1 MIKRLSLS
9 LNKLITFTQTTL
21 FSLSI
26 KNDFQDWILGP
37 FFFLRKSLEKK
48 TRIFQEFNSAKEIKL
63 VKHKHSTPGGLK
75 HQVNIIIRPETSF
88 DREALLLNCFYTTGT
103 IYKQIDDCRIFGNIG
118 QYPPPPNAWPSTYI
132 VL

>member
-37 FFFLRKSLEKK
+37 FFFFKKEFGEKNKNILGIQFCQGNKISK
-48 TRIFQEFNSAKEIKL
+48 TQTQHTWV
-63 VKHKHSTPGGLK
+63 VK
-75 HQVNIIIRPETSF
+75 TS
-88 DREALLLNCFYTTGT
+88 
-103 IYKQIDDCRIFGNIG
+103 
-118 QYPPPPNAWPSTYI
+118 S
-132 VL
+132 

>member
-37 FFFLRKSLEKK
+37 FFFLERVQRKNKNILG
-48 TRIFQEFNSAKEIKL
+48 IQFCQENKISKNTNTA
-63 VKHKHSTPGGLK
+63 HPGG
-75 HQVNIIIRPETSF
+75 
-88 DREALLLNCFYTTGT
+88 
-103 IYKQIDDCRIFGNIG
+103 
-118 QYPPPPNAWPSTYI
+118 
-132 VL
+132 

>member
-37 FFFLRKSLEKK
+37 FFFFLERVQRKNKNILGIQFCQGNKISKTQTQHTRGVKK
-48 TRIFQEFNSAKEIKL
+48 TS
-63 VKHKHSTPGGLK
+63 S
-75 HQVNIIIRPETSF
+75 
-88 DREALLLNCFYTTGT
+88 
-103 IYKQIDDCRIFGNIG
+103 
-118 QYPPPPNAWPSTYI
+118 
-132 VL
+132 

>member
-37 FFFLRKSLEKK
+37 FFFFRKSSEKK
-48 TRIFQEFNSAKEIKL
+48 TRIFQEFNSAKKIKL

-75 HQVNIIIRPETSF
+75 HKVNIII
-88 DREALLLNCFYTTGT
+88 
-103 IYKQIDDCRIFGNIG
+103 
-118 QYPPPPNAWPSTYI
+118 
-132 VL
+132 

>member
-37 FFFLRKSLEKK
+37 FFFLERVLRKK
-48 TRIFQEFNSAKEIKL
+48 QEYFRNSILPRK
-63 VKHKHSTPGGLK
+63 
-75 HQVNIIIRPETSF
+75 
-88 DREALLLNCFYTTGT
+88 
-103 IYKQIDDCRIFGNIG
+103 
-118 QYPPPPNAWPSTYI
+118 
-132 VL
+132 

>member
-21 FSLSI
+21 FSLNI

-37 FFFLRKSLEKK
+37 FFFQKEFGEK
-48 TRIFQEFNSAKEIKL
+48 TRIFQEFNSAKKIKL

-75 HQVNIIIRPETSF
+75 HKVNIII
-88 DREALLLNCFYTTGT
+88 
-103 IYKQIDDCRIFGNIG
+103 
-118 QYPPPPNAWPSTYI
+118 
-132 VL
+132 

>member
-37 FFFLRKSLEKK
+37 FFFFLRKSSEKK
-48 TRIFQEFNSAKEIKL
+48 NKNILGIQFCQGNKISKTQTQHTWV
-63 VKHKHSTPGGLK
+63 VK
-75 HQVNIIIRPETSF
+75 TS
-88 DREALLLNCFYTTGT
+88 
-103 IYKQIDDCRIFGNIG
+103 
-118 QYPPPPNAWPSTYI
+118 S
-132 VL
+132 